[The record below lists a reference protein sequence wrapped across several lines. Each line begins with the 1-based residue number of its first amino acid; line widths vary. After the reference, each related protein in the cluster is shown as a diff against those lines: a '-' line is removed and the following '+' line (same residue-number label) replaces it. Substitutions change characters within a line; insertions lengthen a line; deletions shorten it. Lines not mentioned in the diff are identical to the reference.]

1 MAWDD
6 PTVDWSAADVV
17 AVRST
22 WDYHRRTPEFL
33 AWARD
38 VESRTL
44 LLNGA
49 DLFAWNAD
57 KGYLVD
63 LDLPARPDR
72 AARRPPSGLAER
84 DRRVGELRGQAAGR
98 GQRDR
103 RRRGRPVRVD
113 EPELGRGPWVVQPL
127 VESVRTVGETSVFVF
142 GGRAASQVDKRP
154 GGDEV
159 RVHEE
164 YGGSSVA
171 VPLDPERAAL
181 AEHAVAAVGEWF
193 GHAPAYARIDV
204 MRWEDAWVVSEL
216 ELIEPGLY
224 LDVDPTPA
232 EPFAD
237 LLASL
242 RVGAIPPEV
251 LTSAASPARLGGNA
265 PTSEPKTR
273 PAGPISLD
281 KGRPAGRHQR
291 VDILTP

>member
-1 MAWDD
+1 MVKPRVGA
-6 PTVDWSAADVV
+6 SGIGVV
-17 AVRST
+17 V
-22 WDYHRRTPEFL
+22 
-33 AWARD
+33 
-38 VESRTL
+38 V
-44 LLNGA
+44 
-49 DLFAWNAD
+49 
-57 KGYLVD
+57 
-63 LDLPARPDR
+63 DR
-72 AARRPPSGLAER
+72 AGTTPPGWR
-84 DRRVGELRGQAAGR
+84 
-98 GQRDR
+98 
-103 RRRGRPVRVD
+103 
-113 EPELGRGPWVVQPL
+113 RGPWVVQPL

-181 AEHAVAAVGEWF
+181 AEHAVAAVGERF
-193 GHAPAYARIDV
+193 GRAPAYARIDV

-237 LLASL
+237 LAGVAA
-242 RVGAIPPEV
+242 VGAIPLEV
-251 LTSAASPARLGGNA
+251 LTSAVSPASPVWER
-265 PTSEPKTR
+265 SHERPKTR

>member
-1 MAWDD
+1 MTVGETRTRIDRCRRFFSSRAELPDGEPRGDLLTAAVARRGLDAAWAAWDD
-6 PTVDWSAADVV
+6 PAVDWSAADLV

-22 WDYHRRTPEFL
+22 WDYHRRSAEFL

-49 DLFAWNAD
+49 DLFEWNSD

-63 LDLPARPDR
+63 LDLPHVPTALLDDP
-72 AARRPPSGLAER
+72 AGLAEATAGWGSCVVKP
-84 DRRVGELRGQAAGR
+84 RVGASGVGVVVVDGPGTSRAG
-98 GQRDR
+98 
-103 RRRGRPVRVD
+103 P
-113 EPELGRGPWVVQPL
+113 GPWVVQPL

-142 GGRAASQVDKRP
+142 GGRAVSQVDKRP

-164 YGGSSVA
+164 YGGSSAA
-171 VPLDPERAAL
+171 VPLDAERAAL
-181 AEHAVAAVGEWF
+181 AEGAVAAVGEWF
-193 GHAPAYARIDV
+193 GRAPAYARIDL

-224 LDVDPTPA
+224 LDVDPRPA

-242 RVGAIPPEV
+242 
-251 LTSAASPARLGGNA
+251 L
-265 PTSEPKTR
+265 
-273 PAGPISLD
+273 
-281 KGRPAGRHQR
+281 
-291 VDILTP
+291 

>member
-1 MAWDD
+1 MPQILLVTCRELPDGEPRGDLVTAALARRGLEAAWVVWDD
-6 PTVDWSAADVV
+6 PSVDWAAADVV

-22 WDYHRRTPEFL
+22 WDYHRRTQEFL

-49 DLFAWNAD
+49 DVFEWNAD

-63 LDLPARPDR
+63 LDLPHVPTALLDDPG
-72 AARRPPSGLAER
+72 GLADATAR
-84 DRRVGELRGQAAGR
+84 WGGCVVKPRVGASGHG
-98 GQRDR
+98 
-103 RRRGRPVRVD
+103 VVVVD
-113 EPELGRGPWVVQPL
+113 GPGHEPALGPGPWVVQPL
-127 VESVRTVGETSVFVF
+127 VESVRTVGETSVFVL
-142 GGRAASQVDKRP
+142 GGRAASQVDKLP
-154 GGDEV
+154 GGDEF

-171 VPLDPERAAL
+171 APLDPERAAL
-181 AEHAVAAVGEWF
+181 AEQAVVAVGVRF

-232 EPFAD
+232 DPFAD

-242 RVGAIPPEV
+242 VWERSHSG
-251 LTSAASPARLGGNA
+251 S
-265 PTSEPKTR
+265 
-273 PAGPISLD
+273 
-281 KGRPAGRHQR
+281 
-291 VDILTP
+291 